1 MLLRHYTKVSDN
13 PERWEYQWIT
23 LEEFQR
29 RVQQRA
35 EQSVQENSHDVEDA

>member
-23 LEEFQR
+23 LEEFQQ
-29 RVQQRA
+29 RVQQRV
-35 EQSVQENSHDVEDA
+35 EQSVQEVPNDQVDR